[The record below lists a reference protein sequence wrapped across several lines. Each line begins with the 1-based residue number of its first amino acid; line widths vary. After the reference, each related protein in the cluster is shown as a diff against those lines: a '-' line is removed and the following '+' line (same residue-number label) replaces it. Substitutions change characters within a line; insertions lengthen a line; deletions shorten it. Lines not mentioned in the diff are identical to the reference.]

1 MVTLTVRYQ
10 TRSSIKLL
18 NVVVK
23 ILPLITKQIR
33 LYYYTCQNSRGNTR
47 ESYQHISYFIYF
59 YTFTKIE
66 NKMDLLQE
74 SSSIWDEFLRR
85 PCPQVDPL
93 SFWPLAPFVPWQPWH
108 LLNSDTLI
116 LLVLWHPWH
125 LLSPDTF
132 GTVHYS
138 MVQRHSVLY
147 FGFLI
152 FRGFCTVLYC
162 TVLYCTIPYYTE
174 SYYYFS
180 YWYIPLNQAIYA
192 WSFRQKFAGWVVVG
206 GDIAI
211 IASSSRGPGET

>member
-85 PCPQVDPL
+85 PCPQVDLL
-93 SFWPLAPFVPWQPWH
+93 SFWPLAPFVPWHPWH
-108 LLNSDTLI
+108 LLNSGTLDTFSPLTP
-116 LLVLWHPWH
+116 LAPFVPWH
-125 LLSPDTF
+125 LWYSTLQH
-132 GTVHYS
+132 GTV
-138 MVQRHSVLY
+138 
-147 FGFLI
+147 
-152 FRGFCTVLYC
+152 TYC
-162 TVLYCTIPYYTE
+162 TVLWFPYSERVPGTTI
-174 SYYYFS
+174 
-180 YWYIPLNQAIYA
+180 L
-192 WSFRQKFAGWVVVG
+192 
-206 GDIAI
+206 
-211 IASSSRGPGET
+211 